1 MLAPRGDRRG
11 LGGREVVD
19 SKKAGWVRGGS
30 GKDWGGGVGVC
41 LGGGG
46 PVGQGDKCDGGGK
59 KRKFSLQ

>member
-1 MLAPRGDRRG
+1 MV
-11 LGGREVVD
+11 E
-19 SKKAGWVRGGS
+19 SKNAGWVRGGS